1 MSLHLES
8 FQPFKSLP
16 KTDKT
21 SINNRLTKLRDY
33 LLHYF
38 KYVETED
45 IKHIYLMNFNIAL
58 NSKDEYK
65 VEVAIVFNNK
75 QTPIKCADK
84 TLRAV
89 KYFFKDNID
98 SNISQNTNSI
108 LFDIDN
114 LHLSLT
120 CI

>member
-1 MSLHLES
+1 MD
-8 FQPFKSLP
+8 F
-16 KTDKT
+16 
-21 SINNRLTKLRDY
+21 I
-33 LLHYF
+33 
-38 KYVETED
+38 
-45 IKHIYLMNFNIAL
+45 IYKNFNTAL

-84 TLRAV
+84 ILRAI
-89 KYFFKDNID
+89 KYFFKDNVD

-108 LFDIDN
+108 LFDLDN
-114 LHLSLT
+114 LHLYLT

>member
-1 MSLHLES
+1 M
-8 FQPFKSLP
+8 
-16 KTDKT
+16 
-21 SINNRLTKLRDY
+21 
-33 LLHYF
+33 
-38 KYVETED
+38 
-45 IKHIYLMNFNIAL
+45 
-58 NSKDEYK
+58 
-65 VEVAIVFNNK
+65 FNNK

>member
-1 MSLHLES
+1 MPIHQLAR
-8 FQPFKSLP
+8 K
-16 KTDKT
+16 
-21 SINNRLTKLRDY
+21 IY
-33 LLHYF
+33 
-38 KYVETED
+38 
-45 IKHIYLMNFNIAL
+45 IYLMNFNTAL

-65 VEVAIVFNNK
+65 VEVAILFNNK
-75 QTPIKCADK
+75 QTPIKFADK